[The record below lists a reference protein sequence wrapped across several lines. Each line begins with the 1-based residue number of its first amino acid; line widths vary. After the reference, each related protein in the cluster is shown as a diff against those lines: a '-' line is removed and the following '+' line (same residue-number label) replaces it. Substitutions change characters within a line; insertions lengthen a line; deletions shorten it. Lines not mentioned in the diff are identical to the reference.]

1 VILGETYFR
10 ATVVCFET
18 PAEKL
23 VPNDRLFYG
32 QYDKTNHTMVTLL
45 KIVTEEQ
52 TSSETATLPATRA
65 VRVPK
70 LGKIAACVLLVGLLV
85 VGELYYRSHESSHQT
100 KRLTEK
106 DTIVLADS
114 ANSTGD
120 AIFDDTLKTTLN
132 VSLRQSPFLNVLS
145 DNEVAKTLT
154 LMTRPAGTKLTLC
167 LGCAQAQAKKSAVP
181 IFRRM
186 LVSHER
192 SLVAARSHSEPAG
205 QIAAREMEIV
215 RIREALHR
223 AEELSDD
230 VALLS
235 RGLFEAGQML
245 TVSFRGRYTVDEHPD
260 CSRRASPSRP

>member
-145 DNEVAKTLT
+145 DSE
-154 LMTRPAGTKLTLC
+154 
-167 LGCAQAQAKKSAVP
+167 
-181 IFRRM
+181 
-186 LVSHER
+186 
-192 SLVAARSHSEPAG
+192 VAARGHSEPAG